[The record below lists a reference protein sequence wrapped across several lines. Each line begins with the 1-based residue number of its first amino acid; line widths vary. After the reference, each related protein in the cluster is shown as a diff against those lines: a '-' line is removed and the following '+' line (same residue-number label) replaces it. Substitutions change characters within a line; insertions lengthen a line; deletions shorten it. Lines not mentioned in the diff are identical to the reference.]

1 VASSVRTGSEKDPF
15 RLVRALRQRNFRL
28 FWFGQLVSVMGTW
41 MQSIGQAWLVL
52 DLTHSPVQLGVVGA
66 LQLLPVLL
74 FSLFTGVFV
83 DRLPKRRLLLLTQSA
98 ALLQALALWYLVAS
112 HSIML
117 WQIYVLALLL
127 GVTFSLDK
135 PARQAFVVE
144 VVGRED
150 LPNAV
155 ALKSALDNLARIVGP
170 SLGGVVIAVS
180 GVATLFLLNA
190 VSYLAVIL
198 ALALIRISEVHTQPS
213 VHLTPAYGQPMTVW
227 QGLREGL
234 AYLWC
239 TPALLLPMTVVGLG
253 LLFGSN
259 FNVILPLYAT
269 EVLAVGAPG
278 FGALSGALGVGALLG
293 ALWLAWTSRRP
304 TIGRIL
310 LDGAIFGALLAV
322 FSLTRSFLLALVVIA
337 SVGCAETLFVE
348 RYAMLSQALPPD
360 HMRGRV
366 MSVSVLFIDGT
377 VPLGYMLMGWLSSRF
392 SVPAA
397 VLVGAALTLVVVG
410 VGWLAR
416 VPTERNLEDL
426 SGRAE
431 GSARTS

>member
-1 VASSVRTGSEKDPF
+1 VTSSVRSGAEKEPF
-15 RLVRALRQRNFRL
+15 RAIRALRQRNFRL
-28 FWFGQLVSVMGTW
+28 FWSGQLISVMGAW

-66 LQLLPVLL
+66 LQFLPVLL
-74 FSLFTGVFV
+74 FSLFTGVFA
-83 DRLPKRRLLLLTQSA
+83 DRWPKRRILLLTQSA

-117 WQIYVLALLL
+117 WQIYVLAFLL

-144 VVGRED
+144 LVGRED

-155 ALKSALDNLARIVGP
+155 ALNAALDNLARIVGP
-170 SLGGVVIAVS
+170 SLGGVLIAVS

-198 ALALIRISEVHTQPS
+198 ALALIRISELHVQPS
-213 VHLTPAYGQPMTVW
+213 VHQVSSRGQSVSVW
-227 QGLREGL
+227 HSLREGL
-234 AYLWC
+234 AYLWR

-259 FNVILPLYAT
+259 FNVILPLFAT
-269 EVLAVGAPG
+269 EVLDVGAPG

-293 ALWLAWTSRRP
+293 APWLAWTSRRP
-304 TIGRIL
+304 TINRIL
-310 LDGAIFGALLAV
+310 LDGALFGVLLAV
-322 FSLTRSFLLALVVIA
+322 FALIRSFALALAVMA
-337 SVGCAETLFVE
+337 GVGCAETLFVE
-348 RYAMLSQALPPD
+348 RYAMLAQVAPPEQV
-360 HMRGRV
+360 RGRV

-377 VPLGYMLMGWLSSRF
+377 VPLGYVLMGWLSSRF
-392 SVPAA
+392 SAPTA

-410 VGWLAR
+410 AGWLMRAPAEQDR
-416 VPTERNLEDL
+416 GDAW
-426 SGRAE
+426 GRSYASE
-431 GSARTS
+431 SV